1 MEGSTIENEASE
13 VFGEC
18 FERYSLYFCWSFDPI
33 FPKRPRCP
41 CFPEIAGGDSAAS
54 LEDLVAEES
63 NEFEALL
70 ESELE
75 ITTLGTADELDADVS
90 IGSTVVDELTESVF
104 DEPAESAIVRLAEF
118 PLPEGLPMADIAI
131 SKSSSESEDLREES
145 LIALDI

>member
-1 MEGSTIENEASE
+1 M
-13 VFGEC
+13 
-18 FERYSLYFCWSFDPI
+18 
-33 FPKRPRCP
+33 
-41 CFPEIAGGDSAAS
+41 
-54 LEDLVAEES
+54 AEES